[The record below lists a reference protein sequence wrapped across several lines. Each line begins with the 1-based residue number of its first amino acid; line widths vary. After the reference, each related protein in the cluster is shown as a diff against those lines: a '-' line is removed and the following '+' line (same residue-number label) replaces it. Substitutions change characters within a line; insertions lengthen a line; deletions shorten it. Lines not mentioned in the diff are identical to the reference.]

1 MHSGSR
7 WVKREGEQHR
17 LAGVKTTEAEVHMA
31 TYLISCLRVQII
43 DGSLA
48 TGSKISI
55 TTMVEVASG
64 KAMHKQHL

>member
-1 MHSGSR
+1 M
-7 WVKREGEQHR
+7 KPEGVQHR
-17 LAGVKTTEAEVHMA
+17 LAGVKMTEAEVHMA
-31 TYLISCLRVQII
+31 TYLIPCLRVQII
-43 DGSLA
+43 NGRLP